1 MKRLGLLPLLLLL
14 GCEALWGRFN
24 KPHLELA
31 QASRSS
37 TIAISQDDGVL
48 VLVNPEHGSISIFE
62 PTTLARTAV
71 VPTGRERCSVVLHP
85 DGDTAF
91 VANRADATVVK
102 VVGLRS
108 PTPTIAATAQVG
120 SEPSGLALSPRGRRL
135 FVAEFGESSIAV
147 LDTDDLSPAGLIKD
161 VANPRAV
168 TVTNNLDGQ
177 DDDELLVVPHYF
189 GEPQPGGEA
198 QNSGRAGRIDLF
210 SLRDLAPA
218 GSIPLPPL
226 SAAMTGT
233 DAAGPNQLAGA
244 AIAPDGRLYVTDLA
258 ASPAPPLAADH
269 NVTPVVHVVDLV
281 NKVEVTQGAGTTSLP
296 RQLSQLGNAATLFL
310 ADPVDIEFVH
320 DKRSVGFVGYVVSRG
335 TDAVERIV
343 FDPDR
348 QAVSIGSLQNLQIDA
363 SGDERLG
370 RCRAPSGGA
379 VAFKTQRMFLNCWLS
394 RRLAVLDLNDQTLQ
408 STFPTVDTEP
418 LSASV
423 LSGMSAFY
431 SARGRMAASGRMSCA
446 SCHPDGRSDGITWSF
461 PTGPRQ
467 TPSLD
472 SVFSHHGSPQTQRI
486 LGFTANADEVADFE
500 DLLRNVMGGHGAI
513 STAAAPADCGDL
525 SKETPVT
532 LNAALGAPNRDLQ
545 KSAGSCASTWDDIES
560 YLTTLRPVRR
570 QLRVDP
576 ESVARGAA
584 LFGNSGQSGGCIKC
598 HSESG
603 WTLSR
608 RFYTPAPA
616 LLSSLASTVRFTR
629 PSAWPSFYTFH
640 DGGTQI
646 EVQPAAA
653 ESPAVTLPPPQLSC
667 AVRNVS
673 TFAAGGAA
681 SELTSAG
688 ARAQGRGGYSI
699 PGLYSLAVTPPFLH
713 HGQATTLDALLK
725 SPEFAAHLA
734 SGAANFDVM
743 DAGAR
748 QDLLNFLLSV
758 DGDSDEQTAP
768 AGFSAGCATN

>member
-1 MKRLGLLPLLLLL
+1 MKRLGLVPLLLLL

-24 KPHLELA
+24 KPHFELA

-37 TIAISQDDGVL
+37 TIAISQDDAVL
-48 VLVNPEHGSISIFE
+48 VLVNQDHESISIFD
-62 PTTLARTAV
+62 PSTLARTAV
-71 VPTGRERCSVVLHP
+71 LRTGREPCSVVLHP

-108 PTPTIAATAQVG
+108 PTPSLAASVQVG

-135 FVAEFGESSIAV
+135 FVAEFGESSISV
-147 LDTDDLSPAGLIKD
+147 FNTEDLSPAGLIKD
-161 VANPRAV
+161 VQNPRAL
-168 TVTNNLDGQ
+168 TVTNNLDGE

-189 GEPQPGGEA
+189 GEPQPGGEG
-198 QNSGRAGRIDLF
+198 QNSGRAGLIDLY
-210 SLRDLAPA
+210 SLRDLSPA
-218 GSIPLPPL
+218 GSIRLPPL
-226 SAAMTGT
+226 SAAATGT
-233 DAAGPNQLAGA
+233 DEAGPNQLAGA

-269 NVTPVVHVVDLV
+269 NVTPIVHVVDLAG
-281 NKVEVTQGAGTTSLP
+281 KVEVTQGAGTTSLP
-296 RQLSQLGNAATLFL
+296 RLLTQLGNAATLFL

-343 FDPDR
+343 FDPDKG
-348 QAVSIGSLQNLQIDA
+348 AVSIGSMQNLQIDA
-363 SGDERLG
+363 SGDDRLG
-370 RCRAPSGGA
+370 RCRGPSGGA

-394 RRLAVLDLNDQTLQ
+394 RRLAVLDLMNQTLQ
-408 STFPTVDTEP
+408 STFATVDTEP
-418 LSASV
+418 LSPSV
-423 LSGMSAFY
+423 LAGMQDFY
-431 SARGRMAASGRMSCA
+431 SARGRMAAAGRISCA

-513 STAAAPADCGDL
+513 STAAVPADCGDL
-525 SKETPVT
+525 SKETPVA
-532 LNAALGAPNRDLQ
+532 LNAPLGAPNRDLQ
-545 KSAGSCASTWDDIES
+545 KVAGSCSTTWDNIES

-570 QLRVDP
+570 PLRVDP

-584 LFGNSGQSGGCIKC
+584 MFGSSGQSGGCTKC

-608 RFYTPAPA
+608 RFYTPSPA

-646 EVQPAAA
+646 EAQPAAA
-653 ESPAVTLPPPQLSC
+653 ETPAATLAPPQVAC

-673 TFAAGGAA
+673 TFAVGGA

-688 ARAQGRGGYSI
+688 GRAQGRGGYCI
-699 PGLYSLAVTPPFLH
+699 PGLYSLAVTAPYLH
-713 HGQATTLDALLK
+713 GGQATTLDALLK
-725 SPEFAAHLA
+725 STDFAAHLA

-758 DGDSDEQTAP
+758 DGDSDELPAP
-768 AGFSAGCATN
+768 AGFSAGCATK

>member
-1 MKRLGLLPLLLLL
+1 MKRLGLFPLLLLL

-24 KPHLELA
+24 KPHFELA

-37 TIAISQDDGVL
+37 TIAISQDDSVL
-48 VLVNPEHGSISIFE
+48 VLVNQDHGSISIFD
-62 PTTLARTAV
+62 PSTLARTAV
-71 VPTGRERCSVVLHP
+71 VATGREPCSVVLHP

-108 PTPTIAATAQVG
+108 PTPQIAARVQVG

-135 FVAEFGESSIAV
+135 FVAEFGESSIGV
-147 LDTDDLSPAGLIKD
+147 LNTEDLSSAGTIAD
-161 VANPRAV
+161 VANPRAL

-177 DDDELLVVPHYF
+177 DEDELLVVPHYF
-189 GEPQPGGEA
+189 GEPQPGGEG
-198 QNSGRAGRIDLF
+198 QNPGRAGRIDLY
-210 SLRDLAPA
+210 SLRDLSLA
-218 GSIPLPPL
+218 GSIRLPPL
-226 SAAMTGT
+226 SAAVTGT
-233 DAAGPNQLAGA
+233 DEAGPNQLAGA

-281 NKVEVTQGAGTTSLP
+281 NRVEVTQGAGTTSLA
-296 RQLSQLGNAATLFL
+296 RLLTQLGNAATLLL

-343 FDPDR
+343 FDPDKG
-348 QAVSIGSLQNLQIDA
+348 AVSIGSLQNLQIDA
-363 SGDERLG
+363 SGDDRLG

-394 RRLAVLDLNDQTLQ
+394 RRLAVLDLMNQNLQ
-408 STFPTVDTEP
+408 ATFATVDAEV
-418 LSASV
+418 LDASV
-423 LSGMSAFY
+423 LSGMQAFY
-431 SARGRMAASGRMSCA
+431 SARGRMAAAGRISCA

-472 SVFSHHGSPQTQRI
+472 NVFSHHGGPQTQRI
-486 LGFTANADEVADFE
+486 LGWTANADEVADFE
-500 DLLRNVMGGHGAI
+500 ELLRDVMGGHGAI
-513 STAAAPADCGDL
+513 STAAASADCGDL
-525 SKETPVT
+525 SKETPVP

-545 KSAGSCASTWDDIES
+545 RSAGSCATTWDDLES
-560 YLTTLRPVRR
+560 YLTTLRPARR
-570 QLRVDP
+570 RLRVDP

-584 LFGNSGQSGGCIKC
+584 LFGSSGQGGGCIKC
-598 HSESG
+598 HAESG

-608 RFYTPAPA
+608 RFYTPTPA
-616 LLSSLASTVRFTR
+616 LLSSLANTVRFTR
-629 PSAWPSFYTFH
+629 PSAWPSFYTLH

-653 ESPAVTLPPPQLSC
+653 ESPSMTLPPAQVAC

-681 SELTSAG
+681 SELTRSG
-688 ARAQGRGGYSI
+688 GRAQGRGGYGI
-699 PGLYSLAVTPPFLH
+699 PGLYSLAVTAPYLH
-713 HGQATTLDALLK
+713 HGQATTLEALLK
-725 SPEFAAHLA
+725 SPDFAAHLA

-758 DGDSDEQTAP
+758 DGESAEEAAP
-768 AGFSAGCATN
+768 AGFSAGCAIQ